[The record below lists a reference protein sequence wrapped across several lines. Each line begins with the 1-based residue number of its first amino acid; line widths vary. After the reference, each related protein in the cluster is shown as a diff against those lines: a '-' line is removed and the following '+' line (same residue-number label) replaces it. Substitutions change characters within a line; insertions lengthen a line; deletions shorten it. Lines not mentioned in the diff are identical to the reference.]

1 MRRKIVLAVAV
12 LASALSV
19 GAVLAQLNVSI
30 SSVGS
35 VVGQTKELTI
45 SAQTGV
51 SIFGTAVVLPGCAT
65 AAAASFA
72 DVATASLNWG
82 TSLSSNTDYETFFCI
97 GNIGSA
103 AGTIQAT
110 VTNGANGETLTCEQV
125 TAGLLG
131 GLTAS
136 ALNGVSL
143 AGSGVIVV
151 RAHLHTPTVSL
162 NGNQALS
169 SKIVLTFS

>member
-1 MRRKIVLAVAV
+1 
-12 LASALSV
+12 
-19 GAVLAQLNVSI
+19 
-30 SSVGS
+30 
-35 VVGQTKELTI
+35 
-45 SAQTGV
+45 
-51 SIFGTAVVLPGCAT
+51 
-65 AAAASFA
+65 
-72 DVATASLNWG
+72 LNWGG
-82 TSLSSNTDYETFFCI
+82 TSLSSNTDYETFFCV

-131 GLTAS
+131 GIAGS

-151 RAHLHTPTVSL
+151 RAQLHAPTVGL
-162 NGNQALS
+162 NGSHVLS